1 MNYRE
6 LCEQTIAIVKEAALF
21 INKEYQNFENSSV
34 RFKDKNDLV
43 SYVDVE
49 TENFLKA
56 ELLKILPGSGF
67 IAEESHIAG
76 TKVPKIVWI
85 IDPLDGTT
93 NFVHKL
99 PLFCVS
105 VALMVE
111 DKIRL
116 GVVHEVKQN
125 ECFYAWEGGKAYLNG
140 TEIHVSQTTELM
152 NSLIATGFP
161 FKDFHLLDF
170 YIDFLKYLM
179 KNSRGVRRLGSAAAD
194 LAYVACGR
202 FDAFYEYNL
211 SPWDVAGGAFI
222 VQQAGGLVSDFEGKD
237 NYLFGKEIIAA
248 TPLVFEELV
257 GKLKEWK
264 GEYIQ

>member
-1 MNYRE
+1 MNYQE
-6 LCEQTIAIVKEAALF
+6 LCEQTIAIVKQAAQF
-21 INKEYQNFENSSV
+21 ISKEYDHFENSKV

-43 SYVDVE
+43 SYVDIE
-49 TENFLKA
+49 TENFLKK
-56 ELLKILPGSGF
+56 EFLKILPGSEF

-76 TKVPKIVWI
+76 TKVPKIAWI

-105 VALMVE
+105 VALMVD
-111 DKIRL
+111 DKVRF

-125 ECFYAWEGGKAYLNG
+125 ECFYSWEGSKAYMNG
-140 TEIHVSQTTELM
+140 KEIHVSQTTELM
-152 NSLIATGFP
+152 SSLIATGFP

-211 SPWDVAGGAFI
+211 SPWDVAGGSFI
-222 VQQAGGLVSDFEGKD
+222 VQQAGGLVSDFDGKD
-237 NYLFGKEIIAA
+237 NFLFGKEIVAA
-248 TPLVFEELV
+248 SSFVFDELFK
-257 GKLKEWK
+257 KLAEWK
-264 GEYIQ
+264 DYSK

>member
-6 LCEQTIAIVKEAALF
+6 LCEQTIEIVKGAAQF
-21 INKEYQNFENSSV
+21 INKEFENFDNSSIK
-34 RFKDKNDLV
+34 FKDKNDLV
-43 SYVDVE
+43 SYVDIE

-56 ELLKILPGSGF
+56 ELTKILPSSGF

-76 TKVPKIVWI
+76 SKVPEVVWI

-93 NFVHKL
+93 NFIHKL

-111 DKIRL
+111 GKIRI
-116 GVVHEVKQN
+116 GVVHEVKQD
-125 ECFYAWEGGKAYLNG
+125 ECFYAWEGSKAYMNG
-140 TEIHVSQTTELM
+140 KEIHVSKTTELM
-152 NSLIATGFP
+152 SSLIATGFP

-222 VQQAGGLVSDFEGKD
+222 VQQAGGLVSDFDGRG

-248 TPLVFEELV
+248 SPLVFEELV
-257 GKLKEWK
+257 VKLREWK
-264 GEYIQ
+264 GKYK